1 MAKSNYSV
9 ALYKCD
15 MAYGGPEEGGWYYN
29 TGELIKVLKIF
40 ITEDKANM
48 YAARAQCLIDLK
60 INKGR
65 REISSVLSEGRYF
78 TEVYENLPPKYYP
91 EQRPHYE

>member
-15 MAYGGPEEGGWYYN
+15 MAFGGNEEGGWCYN
-29 TGELIKVLKIF
+29 TGELIKLLKTF
-40 ITEDKANM
+40 TTEDKAYEFAN
-48 YAARAQCLIDLK
+48 RVQRLIDRN

-65 REISSVLSEGRYF
+65 REISSVLSDGRYY